1 MLNYNEIRDQ
11 MNEINLDK
19 EPLILRNKLVQLLS
33 NEPPIYVNECYLKFR
48 MNYDELDDTYQLK
61 TLNKRLVNEDE
72 ENLVGIFVV
81 SFDIRQGNLIEWQIP
96 NELNLDNV
104 EFKAIA
110 SGLHLMQS
118 DVV

>member
-1 MLNYNEIRDQ
+1 MLNYTEIRDQ

-19 EPLILRNKLVQLLS
+19 EPLVLRNRLIELLS

-48 MNYDELDDTYQLK
+48 MNYDESDDKYELK
-61 TLNKRLVNEDE
+61 TLNHHVIDQDT
-72 ENLVGIFVV
+72 ENLLGIFVV
-81 SFDIRQGNLIEWQIP
+81 SFDIRHGNLIAWQIP
-96 NELNLDNV
+96 NDLNLENI

-110 SGLHLMQS
+110 SGLHLMHN